1 MTREEIAAVVATLNE
16 GDEVE
21 VGMTWVRKQERRATG
36 VLYRYSGS
44 LWLFGYAVRLDYGAP
59 GKYITYIRLIK
70 KAPMP
75 EPTLVGTVVIT
86 DSGCYVRVASG
97 AVKKRWSGAVSA
109 NWSSL
114 TNPRLA
120 TPVEIEAISR
130 GHWVAR

>member
-1 MTREEIAAVVATLNE
+1 MTREEVKAVAVTLRE

-21 VGMTWVRKQERRATG
+21 VGMTYGAVERRATG
-36 VLYRYSGS
+36 TVYSVADHLY
-44 LWLFGYAVRLDYGAP
+44 LFGVYITDGHLVSGAL
-59 GKYITYIRLIK
+59 TYIRLIK

-86 DSGCYVRVASG
+86 DSGYYVRVASG

-114 TNPRLA
+114 PNPRVATLA
-120 TPVEIEAISR
+120 EIEAISR
-130 GHWVAR
+130 GEWVAR